1 VIQVVL
7 RSSDVCTDSLRA
19 ESAKTETTMTQKSIE
34 RPPLFHVMQ
43 AATDSSRTFETNALT
58 DKLGTLARI
67 HFGSMAY
74 MLLWKLDIY
83 ASLTPQDDWYST
95 YILGGVSGYNEK
107 TFIDRRLVNIE
118 PW

>member
-1 VIQVVL
+1 MIQVVL

-58 DKLGTLARI
+58 DKLGILAR
-67 HFGSMAY
+67 AY
-74 MLLWKLDIY
+74 MLPWKLDIY